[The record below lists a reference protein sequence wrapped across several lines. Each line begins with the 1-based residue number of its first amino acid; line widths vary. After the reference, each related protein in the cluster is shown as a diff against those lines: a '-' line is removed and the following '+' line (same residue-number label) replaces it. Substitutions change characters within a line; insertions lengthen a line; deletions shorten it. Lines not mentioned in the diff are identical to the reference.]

1 MIPLGNG
8 FEGATRAADFSKIS
22 LAVWWLQKR
31 RERQFSWE
39 LAPLPPR
46 RFPPSASAGRP
57 VPPNR
62 APLSSANYCT
72 TSVHERLFP
81 SFRLGAQYGGA
92 NRCFLIPCIP
102 CMRPFESSCICP
114 SLSRRFS
121 LTAGSLPPTRDHRR
135 APEGSAARP
144 AAESYVKP
152 RPSFLRRPR
161 PQPSEEH

>member
-1 MIPLGNG
+1 M
-8 FEGATRAADFSKIS
+8 
-22 LAVWWLQKR
+22 R
-31 RERQFSWE
+31 R
-39 LAPLPPR
+39 APLTSARISSADMVASEAERKTILSETDFRYPHGA

-81 SFRLGAQYGGA
+81 SFRLGAQYGGG

-135 APEGSAARP
+135 APEGSAAWT
-144 AAESYVKP
+144 AAVNY
-152 RPSFLRRPR
+152 
-161 PQPSEEH
+161 